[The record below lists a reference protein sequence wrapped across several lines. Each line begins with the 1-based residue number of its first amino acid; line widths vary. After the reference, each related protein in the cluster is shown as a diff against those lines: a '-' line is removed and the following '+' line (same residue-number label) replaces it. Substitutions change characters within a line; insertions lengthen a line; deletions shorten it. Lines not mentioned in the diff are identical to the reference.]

1 MTIERILLTESE
13 RIQYPAQL
21 FGTFFPFHIEPVI
34 YNMANYIAAEYNGGY
49 WLMYRLNNGG
59 FYMHPDAKEPYT
71 VVCDNYYQGELSPDA
86 FGITACLYTYSYLSF
101 SDNEELAQIGA
112 TQYHLL
118 RAFALE
124 HDEAQAILTAID

>member
-49 WLMYRLNNGG
+49 WEMCRLNNGG
-59 FYMHPDAKEPYT
+59 FYMHPDSDTPYT

-124 HDEAQAILTAID
+124 HPEVGATLAAID